1 MLINYVVCSFLV
13 PSNTGVAFR
22 QLAGSLFVDLV
33 NELRE
38 YNNPN
43 MPVLIAVDEYN
54 NWEVPS
60 AYSYNNQ
67 RVHAKQL
74 CVPHSLN
81 FLSLTKHGSDHWSLK
96 NGMAIGMFVCAIL
109 YVFLCCVRF
118 SQS

>member
-1 MLINYVVCSFLV
+1 M
-13 PSNTGVAFR
+13 AFR

-96 NGMAIGMFVCAIL
+96 NGMAIGTFVCAL
-109 YVFLCCVRF
+109 LPCLSLLRAVFSTVPESANKHTNF
-118 SQS
+118 TSFIPK

>member
-1 MLINYVVCSFLV
+1 MLMNRYFSFTSL
-13 PSNTGVAFR
+13 GVAFR

-67 RVHAKQL
+67 QIPAKQL

-96 NGMAIGMFVCAIL
+96 NGMAIG
-109 YVFLCCVRF
+109 
-118 SQS
+118 